1 MKVPSFLK
9 NKYVLKFLIFMAIVN
24 VLGYIS
30 LEEFNSVALFIV
42 MILLSRYFSKNTSIN
57 ILIAIIVTSCF
68 TLNNKVREGFKE
80 KEKSKE
86 PSKKEGIP
94 LGTSPTPSAC
104 AKDEKMVNGECKKRT
119 GFKNNVPPSSPA
131 AVNNNEEGEID
142 VAAQMEDAYVNLN
155 KMMGDGAMKSMA
167 SETKKLVNQQQ
178 DLMNTLHSMT
188 PTLNKAKETL
198 DNLDLP
204 DMEQMTGILKKFT
217 K

>member
-24 VLGYIS
+24 VLGYVA
-30 LEEFNSVALFIV
+30 LEEFNSMALFIV

-80 KEKSKE
+80 KEKST
-86 PSKKEGIP
+86 PKKENKKEAIAP
-94 LGTSPTPSAC
+94 IC
-104 AKDEKMVNGECKKRT
+104 KKDETMVNGECKKRT

-204 DMEQMTGILKKFT
+204 NMEQMTGILKNFT

>member
-24 VLGYIS
+24 VLGYVA
-30 LEEFNSVALFIV
+30 LEEFNSMALFIV

-80 KEKSKE
+80 KEKSN
-86 PSKKEGIP
+86 SKKEGIP

-167 SETKKLVNQQQ
+167 TETKKLVNQQQ

>member
-24 VLGYIS
+24 VLGYVA
-30 LEEFNSVALFIV
+30 LEEFNSMALFIV

-80 KEKSKE
+80 KEKST
-86 PSKKEGIP
+86 PKKENKKEAIAP
-94 LGTSPTPSAC
+94 IC
-104 AKDEKMVNGECKKRT
+104 KKDETMVNGECKKRT

>member
-24 VLGYIS
+24 VLGYVA
-30 LEEFNSVALFIV
+30 LEEFNSMALFIV

-94 LGTSPTPSAC
+94 LGTSPTSAC

>member
-1 MKVPSFLK
+1 MKVPAFLK

-24 VLGYIS
+24 VLGYVA
-30 LEEFNSVALFIV
+30 LEEFNSMALFIV

>member
-24 VLGYIS
+24 VLGYVA
-30 LEEFNSVALFIV
+30 LEEFNSMALFIV

-94 LGTSPTPSAC
+94 LGTSPTPGAC

>member
-1 MKVPSFLK
+1 MKVPAFLK
-9 NKYVLKFLIFMAIVN
+9 NKYVLYVLVFIAIIN

-30 LEEFNSVALFIV
+30 LEKYNSMALFVV

-68 TLNNKVREGFKE
+68 TLNNKVREGFNE
-80 KEKSKE
+80 KEKSN
-86 PSKKEGIP
+86 SKKEGIP
-94 LGTSPTPSAC
+94 LGNKPIPHTC
-104 AKDEKMVNGECKKRT
+104 AKDEKMINGECKKRT
-119 GFKNNVPPSSPA
+119 GFKNNVPSSKPA
-131 AVNNNEEGEID
+131 AINNNEEGEID

>member
-24 VLGYIS
+24 VLGYIA
-30 LEEFNSVALFIV
+30 LEEFNSMALFIV

-80 KEKSKE
+80 KEKST
-86 PSKKEGIP
+86 PKKENKKEAIAP
-94 LGTSPTPSAC
+94 IC
-104 AKDEKMVNGECKKRT
+104 KKDETMVNGECKKRT

-204 DMEQMTGILKKFT
+204 NMEQMTGILKNFT

>member
-24 VLGYIS
+24 VLGYVA
-30 LEEFNSVALFIV
+30 LEEFNSMALFIV

-68 TLNNKVREGFKE
+68 TLNNKVREGFKKQE
-80 KEKSKE
+80 KADE
-86 PSKKEGIP
+86 PSKKEKNTNIKEGV
-94 LGTSPTPSAC
+94 T
-104 AKDEKMVNGECKKRT
+104 CKKSETMVDGVCKERT
-119 GFKNNVPPSSPA
+119 GFKNNVPPSKPA
-131 AVNNNEEGEID
+131 AVNNNDEVEVD

-198 DNLDLP
+198 DNLELP
-204 DMEQMTGILKKFT
+204 DMEQMTGILKNFT

>member
-1 MKVPSFLK
+1 M
-9 NKYVLKFLIFMAIVN
+9 
-24 VLGYIS
+24 
-30 LEEFNSVALFIV
+30 ALFIV

-80 KEKSKE
+80 KEKSN
-86 PSKKEGIP
+86 SKKENKKETVVPI
-94 LGTSPTPSAC
+94 C
-104 AKDEKMVNGECKKRT
+104 KKDEKMVNGECKKRT

>member
-1 MKVPSFLK
+1 
-9 NKYVLKFLIFMAIVN
+9 MAIVN
-24 VLGYIS
+24 VLGYVA
-30 LEEFNSVALFIV
+30 LEEFNSMALFIV

-80 KEKSKE
+80 KEKSIQ
-86 PSKKEGIP
+86 KKENKKEAVAPI
-94 LGTSPTPSAC
+94 C
-104 AKDEKMVNGECKKRT
+104 KKDETMINGECKKRT

-204 DMEQMTGILKKFT
+204 NMEQMTGILKNFT

>member
-24 VLGYIS
+24 VLGYVA
-30 LEEFNSVALFIV
+30 LEEFNSMALFIV

-80 KEKSKE
+80 KEKST
-86 PSKKEGIP
+86 SKKENKKETVVPI
-94 LGTSPTPSAC
+94 C
-104 AKDEKMVNGECKKRT
+104 KKDEKMVKGECKKRT

>member
-24 VLGYIS
+24 VLGYIA
-30 LEEFNSVALFIV
+30 LEEFNSMALFIV

>member
-9 NKYVLKFLIFMAIVN
+9 NKYVLNFLIFMAIVN
-24 VLGYIS
+24 VLGYIA
-30 LEEFNSVALFIV
+30 LEEFNSMALFIV

-80 KEKSKE
+80 KEKST
-86 PSKKEGIP
+86 SKKENKKETDAPI
-94 LGTSPTPSAC
+94 C
-104 AKDEKMVNGECKKRT
+104 KKDETMVNGECKKRT

-188 PTLNKAKETL
+188 PTLNKAKQTL
-198 DNLDLP
+198 DGLDLP
-204 DMEQMTGILKKFT
+204 NMEQMTGILKNFT

>member
-1 MKVPSFLK
+1 MKVPAFLK
-9 NKYVLKFLIFMAIVN
+9 NKYVLNFLIFMAIVN

>member
-9 NKYVLKFLIFMAIVN
+9 NKYVLNFLVFMAIVN
-24 VLGYIS
+24 VLGYIA
-30 LEEFNSVALFIV
+30 LEEFNSLALFIV

-68 TLNNKVREGFKE
+68 TLNNKVLKEGFD
-80 KEKSKE
+80 KEKSTK
-86 PSKKEGIP
+86 PSKKE
-94 LGTSPTPSAC
+94 
-104 AKDEKMVNGECKKRT
+104 KKEKKKKSTVICKTGETMVNGACKKIS

-131 AVNNNEEGEID
+131 AVNNNEEEEID
-142 VAAQMEDAYVNLN
+142 VASQMEDAYVNLN

-167 SETKKLVNQQQ
+167 TETKKLVNQQQ

-198 DNLDLP
+198 DNLNLP
-204 DMEQMTGILKKFT
+204 NMEEMSGILKNFT

>member
-24 VLGYIS
+24 VLGYVA
-30 LEEFNSVALFIV
+30 LEEFNSMALFIV

-167 SETKKLVNQQQ
+167 TETKKLVNQQQ

>member
-1 MKVPSFLK
+1 MKIPSFLK

-24 VLGYIS
+24 VLGYIA
-30 LEEFNSVALFIV
+30 LEEFNSMALFIV

-80 KEKSKE
+80 KEKSN
-86 PSKKEGIP
+86 SKKEGIP

-198 DNLDLP
+198 DGLDLP
-204 DMEQMTGILKKFT
+204 NMEQMTGILKNFT

>member
-1 MKVPSFLK
+1 
-9 NKYVLKFLIFMAIVN
+9 MAIVN

-80 KEKSKE
+80 GEKAVE
-86 PSKKEGIP
+86 PSKKEKNTNIKEGV
-94 LGTSPTPSAC
+94 TCKKSET
-104 AKDEKMVNGECKKRT
+104 MVGGVCKKRT
-119 GFKNNVPPSSPA
+119 GFKNNVPPSKPA
-131 AVNNNEEGEID
+131 AVNNNDEEEVD

-155 KMMGDGAMKSMA
+155 KMLGDGAMKSMA

-204 DMEQMTGILKKFT
+204 NMEQMTGILKNFT

>member
-1 MKVPSFLK
+1 MKIPSFLK

-24 VLGYIS
+24 VLGYIA
-30 LEEFNSVALFIV
+30 LEEFNSMALFIV

-80 KEKSKE
+80 KEKSN
-86 PSKKEGIP
+86 SKKEGIP
-94 LGTSPTPSAC
+94 LGTSPTTSAC

>member
-24 VLGYIS
+24 VLGYVA
-30 LEEFNSVALFIV
+30 LEEFNSMALFIV

-57 ILIAIIVTSCF
+57 ILIAIIVASCF

>member
-1 MKVPSFLK
+1 MKVPAFLK

-24 VLGYIS
+24 VLGYVA
-30 LEEFNSVALFIV
+30 LEEFNSMALFIV

-68 TLNNKVREGFKE
+68 TLNNKVREGFKKQE
-80 KEKSKE
+80 KADE
-86 PSKKEGIP
+86 PSKKEKNTNIKEGV
-94 LGTSPTPSAC
+94 T
-104 AKDEKMVNGECKKRT
+104 CKKSETMVDGVCQERT
-119 GFKNNVPPSSPA
+119 GFKNNVPPSKPA
-131 AVNNNEEGEID
+131 AVNNNDEVEVD

-198 DNLDLP
+198 DNLELP
-204 DMEQMTGILKKFT
+204 DMEQMTGILKNFT

>member
-24 VLGYIS
+24 VLGYVA
-30 LEEFNSVALFIV
+30 LEEFNSMALFIV

-80 KEKSKE
+80 KEKSN
-86 PSKKEGIP
+86 SKKENKKETVVPI
-94 LGTSPTPSAC
+94 C
-104 AKDEKMVNGECKKRT
+104 KKDEKMVKGECKKRT

>member
-24 VLGYIS
+24 VLGYGA
-30 LEEFNSVALFIV
+30 LEEFNSMALFIV

-80 KEKSKE
+80 KEKST
-86 PSKKEGIP
+86 PKKENKKEAIAP
-94 LGTSPTPSAC
+94 IC
-104 AKDEKMVNGECKKRT
+104 KKDETMVNGECKKRT

-204 DMEQMTGILKKFT
+204 NMEQMTGILKNFT

>member
-24 VLGYIS
+24 VLGYVA
-30 LEEFNSVALFIV
+30 LEEFNSMALFIV

-104 AKDEKMVNGECKKRT
+104 SKDEKMVNGECKKRT

-167 SETKKLVNQQQ
+167 TETKKLVNQQQ

>member
-24 VLGYIS
+24 VLGYVA
-30 LEEFNSVALFIV
+30 LEEFNSMALFIV

-80 KEKSKE
+80 KEKST
-86 PSKKEGIP
+86 PKKENKKEAIAP
-94 LGTSPTPSAC
+94 IC
-104 AKDEKMVNGECKKRT
+104 KKDETMVNGECKKRT
-119 GFKNNVPPSSPA
+119 GFKNNVPSSKPA

>member
-1 MKVPSFLK
+1 MKIPSFLK

-24 VLGYIS
+24 VLGYIA
-30 LEEFNSVALFIV
+30 LEEFNSMALFIV

-80 KEKSKE
+80 KEKSN
-86 PSKKEGIP
+86 SKKENKKETVAPI
-94 LGTSPTPSAC
+94 C
-104 AKDEKMVNGECKKRT
+104 KKDEKMINGECKKRT
-119 GFKNNVPPSSPA
+119 GFKNNVPSSKPA

>member
-1 MKVPSFLK
+1 MKIPSFLK

-24 VLGYIS
+24 VLGYIA
-30 LEEFNSVALFIV
+30 LEEFNSMALFIV

-80 KEKSKE
+80 KEKSN
-86 PSKKEGIP
+86 SKKEGIP

-167 SETKKLVNQQQ
+167 TETKKLVNQQQ

>member
-1 MKVPSFLK
+1 MKVPAFLK

-24 VLGYIS
+24 VLGYIA
-30 LEEFNSVALFIV
+30 LEKFNSMALFIV

-57 ILIAIIVTSCF
+57 ILIAIIVTSFF
-68 TLNNKVREGFKE
+68 TLHNKMREGFKE
-80 KEKSKE
+80 EEKSTESSTKEKNTNI
-86 PSKKEGIP
+86 KEGV
-94 LGTSPTPSAC
+94 TC
-104 AKDEKMVNGECKKRT
+104 KKDETMVGGICKKRS
-119 GFKNNVPPSSPA
+119 GFKNNVPPSKPA
-131 AVNNNEEGEID
+131 AVNNNDEEEVD

-155 KMMGDGAMKSMA
+155 KMLGDGAMKSMA

-204 DMEQMTGILKKFT
+204 NMEQMTGILKKFT

>member
-24 VLGYIS
+24 VLGYVA
-30 LEEFNSVALFIV
+30 LEEFNSLALFVV
-42 MILLSRYFSKNTSIN
+42 MLLLSRYFSKNTSIN

-80 KEKSKE
+80 KEKST
-86 PSKKEGIP
+86 SKKENKKENKKETDAPI
-94 LGTSPTPSAC
+94 C
-104 AKDEKMVNGECKKRT
+104 KKDETMVNGECKKRT

>member
-24 VLGYIS
+24 VLGYVA
-30 LEEFNSVALFIV
+30 LEEFNSMALFIV

-80 KEKSKE
+80 GEKSN
-86 PSKKEGIP
+86 SKKEGIH
-94 LGTSPTPSAC
+94 LGKKPIPHTC
-104 AKDEKMVNGECKKRT
+104 AKNEKMVNGECVKRT
-119 GFKNNVPPSSPA
+119 GFKNNVPPSKPA
-131 AVNNNEEGEID
+131 AVNNNDEEEVD

-155 KMMGDGAMKSMA
+155 KMLGDGAMKNMA

-204 DMEQMTGILKKFT
+204 NMEQMTGILKKFT

>member
-24 VLGYIS
+24 VLGYVA
-30 LEEFNSVALFIV
+30 LEEFNSMALFIV

>member
-24 VLGYIS
+24 VLGYVA
-30 LEEFNSVALFIV
+30 LEEFNSMALFIV

-80 KEKSKE
+80 KEKSN
-86 PSKKEGIP
+86 SKKEGIP

>member
-1 MKVPSFLK
+1 MKVPAFLK

-24 VLGYIS
+24 VLGYVA
-30 LEEFNSVALFIV
+30 LEEFNSMALFIV
-42 MILLSRYFSKNTSIN
+42 IILLSRYFSKNTSVN

-68 TLNNKVREGFKE
+68 TLNNKVREGFKKQE
-80 KEKSKE
+80 KVAES
-86 PSKKEGIP
+86 SKKEKNTNIKEGV
-94 LGTSPTPSAC
+94 TCKKSET
-104 AKDEKMVNGECKKRT
+104 MVGGVCKKRT
-119 GFKNNVPPSSPA
+119 GFKNNVPPSKPA
-131 AVNNNEEGEID
+131 AVNNNDEEEVD

-178 DLMNTLHSMT
+178 DLMNTLQSMT

-204 DMEQMTGILKKFT
+204 SMHEMTGILKNFT